1 MESIC
6 KPSLLWQMVFPRFQ
20 FSIMRKTNVQDDMVY
35 HSWLSCYVRWMA
47 NKVMW
52 CYNCLFS
59 WCNCLQ
65 LEEGLLVFVIP
76 QCCNKTCIH
85 PIHPLSAWMVILQ
98 LAHSVVSQRF
108 VCVISPP
115 SFVSVQSLPSHVSL
129 LIVQPLAQHTRVS
142 TGSKMTLYLENFFVT
157 LEWIGLLQFFFGG
170 SALLSNLITCPR

>member
-35 HSWLSCYVRWMA
+35 HSCLSCYVHWMA

-59 WCNCLQ
+59 CCNCLQ
-65 LEEGLLVFVIP
+65 LEGRPAGLCHSSMLQQNMHPPYSSTVCLNGNPTVGTLCSQSTLCLCHQSTIVC
-76 QCCNKTCIH
+76 QCAVT
-85 PIHPLSAWMVILQ
+85 PLL
-98 LAHSVVSQRF
+98 
-108 VCVISPP
+108 
-115 SFVSVQSLPSHVSL
+115 SL